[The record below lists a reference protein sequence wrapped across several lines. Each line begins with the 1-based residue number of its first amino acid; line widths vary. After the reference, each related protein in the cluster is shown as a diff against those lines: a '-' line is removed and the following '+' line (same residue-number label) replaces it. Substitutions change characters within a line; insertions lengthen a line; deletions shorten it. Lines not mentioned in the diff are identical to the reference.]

1 MFGWAEFASTLSPQ
15 VNKQRPDP
23 FGSSPHLRPLSDRR
37 LPDRLNFMDAK
48 KLSTIDG
55 GRFLRE
61 AFAKQQLLLFAKLE
75 LAQYSITH
83 HGKRG
88 DVAEKHF
95 IDILEAYLPRRYSVS
110 SGIVIDHKG
119 KTSDQIDIIIYDR
132 QFTPTLLD
140 QHDHKYITAEAVYA
154 IFEVKPTFNKEY
166 LDYAAEKAESV
177 RSLSRTSVPY
187 MNGDKMFPAK
197 PDIEIISGLI
207 AQKMSW
213 SDGFGTAFMSNHR
226 EYRDHQKIDCGLT
239 ADGHCFDVFSTDGCV
254 FTNRGGNALICFF
267 FKLLGKLQRTGT
279 VPAVDWESYA
289 SQLSNE

>member
-1 MFGWAEFASTLSPQ
+1 
-15 VNKQRPDP
+15 
-23 FGSSPHLRPLSDRR
+23 
-37 LPDRLNFMDAK
+37 MDAK
-48 KLSTIDG
+48 KQSDIDG
-55 GRFLRE
+55 GKFLRE
-61 AFAKQQLLLFAKLE
+61 AFAKQQALLFAKLQ
-75 LAQYSITH
+75 LAEYSITH
-83 HGKRG
+83 YGKRG

-110 SGIVIDHKG
+110 SGIVIDRNG

-154 IFEVKPTFNKEY
+154 VLEVKPTFDKEY
-166 LDYAAEKAESV
+166 LDYAAKKAESV

-187 MNGDKMFPAK
+187 MNGDKLFPAK

-207 AQKMSW
+207 TQKMSW
-213 SDGFGTAFMSNHR
+213 ADGFGTAFTSNYC
-226 EYRDHQKIDCGLT
+226 EYRDLQKIDCGLT
-239 ADGHCFDVFSTDGCV
+239 ADGHCFDVFSKDGS
-254 FTNRGGNALICFF
+254 FFINRGGNALICFF

-289 SQLSNE
+289 NQLSNDQL